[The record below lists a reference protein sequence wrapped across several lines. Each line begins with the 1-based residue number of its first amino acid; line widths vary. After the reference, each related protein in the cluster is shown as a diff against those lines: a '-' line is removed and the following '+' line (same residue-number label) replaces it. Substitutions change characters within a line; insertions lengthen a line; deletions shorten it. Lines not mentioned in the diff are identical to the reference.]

1 MGLPAPHARKKL
13 HTRSIVM
20 EGYERDDGLFD
31 IEAHIVD
38 TKSIEFRHMKRG
50 NLPPGTP
57 IHDMELRLTVDA
69 DKVVRDIAVF
79 SHVAPYAACLTVG
92 PGFRELIGASLTS
105 GWRQAVN
112 EKLGG
117 NKSCTHL
124 KELLGPIATVAMQTI
139 SGGHRALREARV
151 DTTATP
157 KRPFFLNR
165 CKAWA
170 EDGENV
176 KEMLPAFYVPPSP
189 KP

>member
-1 MGLPAPHARKKL
+1 M
-13 HTRSIVM
+13 
-20 EGYERDDGLFD
+20 
-31 IEAHIVD
+31 
-38 TKSIEFRHMKRG
+38 
-50 NLPPGTP
+50 
-57 IHDMELRLTVDA
+57 
-69 DKVVRDIAVF
+69 
-79 SHVAPYAACLTVG
+79 
-92 PGFRELIGASLTS
+92 
-105 GWRQAVN
+105 
-112 EKLGG
+112 GG

-139 SGGHRALREARV
+139 SGGHRALREARA
-151 DTTATP
+151 DATAAP